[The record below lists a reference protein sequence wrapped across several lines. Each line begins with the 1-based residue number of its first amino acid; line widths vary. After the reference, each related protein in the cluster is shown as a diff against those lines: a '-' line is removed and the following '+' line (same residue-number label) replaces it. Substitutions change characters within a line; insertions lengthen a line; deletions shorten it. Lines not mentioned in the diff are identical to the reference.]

1 VPKILRF
8 IDMAIE
14 VRSAPVLTG
23 AAARRFDQNAARAF
37 KRKHTID
44 WSEQMKI
51 AKDILANAKF
61 NPQDVE

>member
-1 VPKILRF
+1 
-8 IDMAIE
+8 MAIE

-23 AAARRFDQNAARAF
+23 AAARRFNQNATRAL

-51 AKDILANAKF
+51 AKEILANTKF
-61 NPQDVE
+61 AHQDVG